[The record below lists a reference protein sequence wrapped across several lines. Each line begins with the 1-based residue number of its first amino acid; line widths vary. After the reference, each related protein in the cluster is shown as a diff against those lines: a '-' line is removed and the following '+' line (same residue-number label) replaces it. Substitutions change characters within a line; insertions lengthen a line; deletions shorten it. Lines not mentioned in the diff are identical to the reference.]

1 VAKDDGNT
9 GARGSE
15 GSGGPKRGEVRR
27 GMEDL
32 VVDTTGISWVDGQG
46 GNLYYRGIA
55 IAELAAHATFEET
68 AYLLLVGRLPNR
80 SQLEAFT
87 WKLRALAFT
96 PEKVLRIL
104 QELPRTTQPLAALQ
118 TALAALACVDP
129 GERYSK
135 EESLLEKAMRIV
147 AQTPVLL
154 GAAYRHHRGVP
165 IVAPR
170 NDLNHA
176 ENFMYMLTG
185 RIPSKRQARVMETA
199 LILQMDHGFNS
210 STFTARAVASTLT
223 NMYAATSA
231 AVGALSGPLHGGAS
245 EAVVDMLN
253 EARASGDVDAY
264 TIGLL
269 ASGGK
274 IMGMGHRVY
283 RAVDPRA
290 RILESLLCE
299 MARGDE
305 RDCGNVPK
313 AREDDDFGAL
323 KRIESVATKYF
334 ADRGKPIFVNVDFW
348 SGALYG
354 TLGIQ
359 KILYPAIFAAARIC
373 GWTSHI
379 LELRQDNRLYR
390 PKSQYIGELGVPY
403 VLLDER
409 G

>member
-1 VAKDDGNT
+1 MSK
-9 GARGSE
+9 
-15 GSGGPKRGEVRR
+15 GEEDTQDSPQSVRR
-27 GMEDL
+27 GMDDL
-32 VVDTTGISWVDGQG
+32 IVDTTAISWVDGEG
-46 GNLYYRGIA
+46 GNLFYRGIS
-55 IAELAAHATFEET
+55 IGELAAHASFEET
-68 AYLLLVGRLPNR
+68 VYLLHCGTLPTTT
-80 SQLEAFT
+80 QLEAFT

-118 TALAALACVDP
+118 TALAALSCVDP

-176 ENFMYMLTG
+176 ENFLYMLTG
-185 RIPSKRQARVMETA
+185 RIPSKREARVMELA

-245 EAVVDMLN
+245 EAVVDMLQ
-253 EARASGDVDAY
+253 EAKSSGDVEAY

-269 ASGGK
+269 SSGGK
-274 IMGMGHRVY
+274 VMGMGHRVY
-283 RAVDPRA
+283 RNTDPRA
-290 RILESLLCE
+290 RIFENMLHDIASEQ
-299 MARGDE
+299 GDK
-305 RDCGNVPK
+305 P
-313 AREDDDFGAL
+313 DDDLQLL
-323 KRIESVATKYF
+323 KRIEAVATKYF

-348 SGALYG
+348 SGAVYRK
-354 TLGIQ
+354 LGIQ
-359 KILYPAIFAAARIC
+359 KIMYPAIFAAARIA
-373 GWTSHI
+373 GWTAHI

-390 PKSQYIGELGVPY
+390 PKSKYIGNLGVPY
-403 VLLDER
+403 IPLEER
-409 G
+409 T

>member
-1 VAKDDGNT
+1 VSKGEDQGRNS
-9 GARGSE
+9 GSA
-15 GSGGPKRGEVRR
+15 VRR
-27 GMEDL
+27 GMDDL
-32 VVDTTGISWVDGQG
+32 VVDTTAISWVDGEG
-46 GNLYYRGIA
+46 GNLYYRGIS
-55 IAELAAHATFEET
+55 IGELAAHASFEET
-68 AYLLLVGRLPNR
+68 AYLLLCGTLPTA

-118 TALAALACVDP
+118 TALAALSCVDP

-185 RIPSKRQARVMETA
+185 RIPSKRQARVMELA

-245 EAVVDMLN
+245 EAVVDMLE
-253 EARASGDVDAY
+253 EAESSGDVEAY

-283 RAVDPRA
+283 RNIDPRA
-290 RILESLLCE
+290 RIFENMLHDISTEE
-299 MARGDE
+299 EEEA
-305 RDCGNVPK
+305 
-313 AREDDDFGAL
+313 DDDLKAL

-348 SGALYG
+348 SGAVYRK
-354 TLGIQ
+354 LGIQ
-359 KILYPAIFAAARIC
+359 KILYPAIFAAARIA
-373 GWTSHI
+373 GWTAHI

-390 PKSQYIGELGVPY
+390 PKSKYIGDLDVPY
-403 VLLDER
+403 VPLEER
-409 G
+409 T

>member
-1 VAKDDGNT
+1 MD
-9 GARGSE
+9 
-15 GSGGPKRGEVRR
+15 
-27 GMEDL
+27 DL
-32 VVDTTGISWVDGQG
+32 VVDTTAISLVDGEG
-46 GNLYYRGIA
+46 GNLYYRGIS
-55 IAELAAHATFEET
+55 IGELAAHASFEET
-68 AYLLLVGRLPNR
+68 AYLLLCGTLPTA

-118 TALAALACVDP
+118 TALAALSCVDP

-185 RIPSKRQARVMETA
+185 RIPSKRQARVMELA

-245 EAVVDMLN
+245 EAVVDMLE
-253 EARASGDVDAY
+253 EAESSGDVEAY

-283 RAVDPRA
+283 RNIDPRA
-290 RILESLLCE
+290 RIFENMLHDISTEEEEADNDLQ
-299 MARGDE
+299 
-305 RDCGNVPK
+305 
-313 AREDDDFGAL
+313 AL

-348 SGALYG
+348 SGAVYRK
-354 TLGIQ
+354 LGIQ
-359 KILYPAIFAAARIC
+359 KILYPAIFAAARIA
-373 GWTSHI
+373 GWTAHI

-390 PKSQYIGELGVPY
+390 PKSKYIGDFDVPY
-403 VLLDER
+403 VPLEER
-409 G
+409 T

>member
-1 VAKDDGNT
+1 MD
-9 GARGSE
+9 
-15 GSGGPKRGEVRR
+15 
-27 GMEDL
+27 DL
-32 VVDTTGISWVDGQG
+32 VVDTTAISWVDGEG
-46 GNLYYRGIA
+46 GNLYYRGIS
-55 IAELAAHATFEET
+55 IGELAAHASFEET
-68 AYLLLVGRLPNR
+68 AYLLLCGTLPTA

-118 TALAALACVDP
+118 TALAALSCVDP

-185 RIPSKRQARVMETA
+185 RIPSKRQARVMELA

-245 EAVVDMLN
+245 EAVVDMLE
-253 EARASGDVDAY
+253 EAESSGDVEAY

-283 RAVDPRA
+283 RNIDPRA
-290 RILESLLCE
+290 RIFENMLHDISTEE
-299 MARGDE
+299 EEEA
-305 RDCGNVPK
+305 
-313 AREDDDFGAL
+313 DDDLQAL

-348 SGALYG
+348 SGAVYRK
-354 TLGIQ
+354 LGIQ
-359 KILYPAIFAAARIC
+359 KILYPAIFAAARIA
-373 GWTSHI
+373 GWTAHI

-390 PKSQYIGELGVPY
+390 PKSKYIGDLDVPY
-403 VLLDER
+403 VPLEER
-409 G
+409 T